1 MGGMVADGE
10 YGSAPPGAGVGF
22 LRGEALGNDY
32 LVFSAGS
39 AWRPGPEAVA
49 AVCHRRRGLGSDGVV
64 WFDEAPSGAA
74 DPPGARFRAR
84 IFNPDGSEAER
95 SGNGLRILAAAL
107 LHRGR
112 VGGDPFRVSVG
123 GDVVPI
129 RVTPGGP
136 GTGDPVDARVGMG
149 RPEHGPGAVALD
161 PGALDGDGRLPVE
174 GVGPVAVHPVSVG
187 NPHLVV
193 FADDAPPGTEIRT
206 LGPALS
212 VHPALDR
219 GANVQLARVHREG
232 RIRAEV
238 WERGA
243 GWTPASGSSACAV
256 AAAAVAAGRVAAGR
270 ITVSM
275 PGGSL
280 EVTVKPDGTLL
291 LRGPARIVSTGEL
304 TAPFVASLGP

>member
-1 MGGMVADGE
+1 MTDGE
-10 YGSAPPGAGVGF
+10 YGSEPPGAGVGF

-32 LVFSAGS
+32 LVFPSGS

-64 WFDEAPSGAA
+64 WFDEVPSGPD
-74 DPPGARFRAR
+74 DPPDARFRAR

-123 GDVVPI
+123 GDVVSI
-129 RVTPGGP
+129 RVVAGER

-161 PGALDGDGRLPVE
+161 PGALDGDGRLAVE
-174 GVGPVAVHPVSVG
+174 GMGSVVAHPVSVG

-206 LGPALS
+206 LGPALG
-212 VHPALDR
+212 VHPGLRR
-219 GANVQLARVHREG
+219 GANVQLARILGEG

-256 AAAAVAAGRVAAGR
+256 AAAAVSTGRLAAGR
-270 ITVSM
+270 IAVSM

-280 EVTVKPDGTLL
+280 EVTVEPDGSLL

-304 TAPFVASLGP
+304 TEPFVASLGP